1 MFIKVIQGTSTRKFK
16 LDDKAT
22 LSQLRKELQRII
34 GEDVN
39 KVNISYTDSDSEVI
53 TVLSEEDWSVC
64 VEEFTAKNKDKP
76 VLTVTIQVSEAIQ
89 VSKTDISSQSF
100 CQSQTEVVD
109 IKEEPKPESQV
120 APQEKVIE
128 ELVPEPQ
135 VESAPKET
143 KPEEVQTKSVFEDET
158 PAEPQLTEKPAEP
171 QVPQEDQYLSCFLNV
186 DGLGDL
192 SSFLNNLN
200 NLMPG
205 VEVVKAELIPEQKAT
220 ETMDESLAQSTLT
233 VDMKKEIESLVDQRV
248 SQILSSRNIPTTP
261 APSTEQFVHHGIFC
275 DGCKSRIVDQ
285 PRYKSLVIPDYD
297 LCETCERKGIH
308 VGPMVKFPKPSAH
321 SASRLNSFFRENL
334 HEFFGAD
341 MAAPQRPVPE
351 PHHHGFQHPWARFPR
366 RRSWIGGNRC
376 PYFANRDES
385 ARTEAS
391 PRRDSARPSFC
402 STMTDS
408 NTHAHQRQP
417 NTDRPA
423 SFNLEHLFRNAR
435 LPENLRNVAQN
446 VAPQLLNHLT
456 RLTQRHSTPAQQPAQ
471 AAPAPAPRDP
481 VEDLINSAEEVLG
494 AVDRHF
500 LRDFIIRNN
509 ITTVESL
516 VENLY

>member
-1 MFIKVIQGTSTRKFK
+1 MFIKVIQGASTRKFK

-39 KVNISYTDSDSEVI
+39 KVSISYTDSDGEVI
-53 TVLSEEDWSVC
+53 TVLSEEDWLVC

-76 VLTVTIQVSEAIQ
+76 VLTVTIQVSEVTQ

-109 IKEEPKPESQV
+109 IKEEPKPESPV

-128 ELVPEPQ
+128 EVVPEHQ
-135 VESAPKET
+135 VESMPKET
-143 KPEEVQTKSVFEDET
+143 KPEEVQTKSVFDDET
-158 PAEPQLTEKPAEP
+158 PAEPQPTEKPAEP
-171 QVPQEDQYLSCFLNV
+171 QSPQEDQYLSCFLNV
-186 DGLGDL
+186 NGLGDL
-192 SSFLNNLN
+192 TSMLNNLI
-200 NLMPG
+200 PG
-205 VEVVKAELIPEQKAT
+205 VEVVKAELVPEQKAT

-248 SQILSSRNIPTTP
+248 SQILSGRNIPTTP
-261 APSTEQFVHHGIFC
+261 APSTERFVHHGIFC

-321 SASRLNSFFRENL
+321 SASRLNSFFRENM
-334 HEFFGAD
+334 HEFFGGEV
-341 MAAPQRPVPE
+341 AAPQRPAPE
-351 PHHHGFQHPWARFPR
+351 SYHHGFQHPWARFPR
-366 RRSWIGGNRC
+366 RRSWIGGSRC
-376 PYFANRDES
+376 PYFANRGES

-408 NTHAHQRQP
+408 NSQAHQTQP
-417 NTDRPA
+417 NTERPA

-435 LPENLRNVAQN
+435 IPENLRNVAQN
-446 VAPQLLNHLT
+446 VAPQLLSHLT
-456 RLTQRHSTPAQQPAQ
+456 RLTQQHSTPAQQPAQ
-471 AAPAPAPRDP
+471 AAPRDP

-494 AVDRHF
+494 VVDRHF

-509 ITTVESL
+509 ITTLESL
-516 VENLY
+516 MENLY